1 MFKIKGKA
9 WVAIMRSSL
18 KKWMVWVSVAAA
30 AVLLFIRL
38 VAIPEGWLP
47 SIAGIRPQEW
57 ITFAVCG
64 VVVILFI
71 LCRLCR
77 EPAAPIDRRQLASV
91 STVSILCG
99 AALLLCTLFDLG
111 SWILTGKT
119 PPPNEAVISGVDG
132 ALLMLTILFGIWGGA
147 FLMRLGFTW
156 MTRDVSEHGRMRL
169 MALTPMIWGWM
180 RLARYVVSYA
190 SAVDIKRNLSE
201 FLMLIFTILFFF
213 SFARYVGAVGKPEV
227 KSPMLIFYA
236 CSAMILSVTSAVFR
250 LAGYWMDGIEVYAT
264 QMAGAADL
272 AVGLMALALII
283 GVAYT
288 RRTDTVYELVGV
300 EHPEWLLSEDEP
312 PQQPT
317 EEPAAE
323 KPEPDAAEQETV
335 RETTAQEAPAPAAPA
350 AETAAGKEDYRVD
363 DILDEIYK
371 DKP

>member
-1 MFKIKGKA
+1 MIKIKGKA

-18 KKWMVWVSVAAA
+18 KKWMVWISVAAA
-30 AVLLFIRL
+30 AVLIFIRL
-38 VAIPEGWLP
+38 VAIPAGWVP
-47 SIAGIRPQEW
+47 SIADIRPQEW

-64 VVVILFI
+64 VVAVLFI
-71 LCRLCR
+71 LCRSCR
-77 EPAAPIDRRQLASV
+77 EPVAPIDRRQLASV

-111 SWILTGKT
+111 SWVLTGKT

-132 ALLMLTILFGIWGGA
+132 ALLILTIIFGIWGGA
-147 FLMRLGFTW
+147 YLMRLGFSW

-169 MALTPMIWGWM
+169 MALTPVIWGWM

-190 SAVDIKRNLSE
+190 SAVDVKRNLSE

-213 SFARYVGAVGKPEV
+213 SFARYVGAVGKLEA
-227 KSPMLIFYA
+227 KSPMMLFYA
-236 CSAMILSVTSAVFR
+236 CSAMIFSVTSAVFR

-272 AVGLMALALII
+272 AVGLLALALMI

-288 RRTDTVYELVGV
+288 CRTDTVYELVGL

-312 PQQPT
+312 QQDPA
-317 EEPAAE
+317 EEPTAE
-323 KPEPDAAEQETV
+323 KTESDAAGQETS
-335 RETTAQEAPAPAAPA
+335 RKAEEEIPAPAAPA
-350 AETAAGKEDYRVD
+350 VETAADKVDYQVD
-363 DILDEIYK
+363 DILNEIYK